1 MIIILLIAWHQNEL
15 HISLQKLIIF
25 ALSLFLMRSLNNL
38 DMCVCDRLCTKTYPQ
53 STSQKTITE
62 VKTYLTLFPF
72 KYI

>member
-25 ALSLFLMRSLNNL
+25 ALSLLLMRSLNL
-38 DMCVCDRLCTKTYPQ
+38 DMCVCERLCAKTYPK
-53 STSQKTITE
+53 STSRKTITE
-62 VKTYLTLFPF
+62 VKTRLTLFPF